1 MIYNR
6 ANFVKKL
13 MAMKLKLLSL
23 LILLCSIKIF
33 AQSDYI
39 LGNVA
44 NDSGDKLPLASIH
57 NLRTDQ
63 IVTSD
68 KMGNFAIAAKPT
80 DELRI
85 VRQGYERK
93 VVSLTSESFS
103 KSLDVQL
110 VTIPIEIEEVTL
122 AFKPTGIL
130 KKDIARLNPPAK
142 VTALNMEMNNYMRTP
157 MNEVHPTAKIPSAFA
172 PRNPG
177 EGQMNLFSIGSGG
190 GGLLGAVAGLVT
202 KAGTSPKTT
211 ANYAEKQEFYKRVKA
226 AIDLEYYTKYGL
238 DEYDFDIFLAYAD
251 EQKSLSKNYRNNFN
265 KAAIEFSLKE
275 VFSEY
280 LKTHNFS
287 KKVSEG

>member
-1 MIYNR
+1 
-6 ANFVKKL
+6 
-13 MAMKLKLLSL
+13 MKTKLLFLFIVLS
-23 LILLCSIKIF
+23 SVKIF
-33 AQSDYI
+33 SQSDYI
-39 LGNVA
+39 LGNIS
-44 NDSGDKLPLASIH
+44 NESGDKLPYASIY

-63 IVTSD
+63 VVASD

-93 VVSLTSESFS
+93 VVSITSESFS
-103 KSLDVQL
+103 KSLDIRL

-130 KKDIARLNPPAK
+130 KKDISRLNPPAK
-142 VTALNMEMNNYMRTP
+142 VTALNMAMNNYMRTP
-157 MNEVHPTAKIPSAFA
+157 MNEVAPISKIPSAFA
-172 PRNPG
+172 PRNPS
-177 EGQMNLFSIGSGG
+177 EGQFNLFSIGSGG
-190 GGLLGAVAGLVT
+190 GGLLGAVAGLMT
-202 KAGTSPKTT
+202 KAGKSPITT

-251 EQKSLSKNYRNNFN
+251 EQKGLSKYYRNNFN
-265 KAAIEFSLKE
+265 KVAIEFSLKE
-275 VFSEY
+275 VFAEY

>member
-1 MIYNR
+1 
-6 ANFVKKL
+6 

-110 VTIPIEIEEVTL
+110 VTIPIEIEV
-122 AFKPTGIL
+122 
-130 KKDIARLNPPAK
+130 
-142 VTALNMEMNNYMRTP
+142 
-157 MNEVHPTAKIPSAFA
+157 
-172 PRNPG
+172 
-177 EGQMNLFSIGSGG
+177 
-190 GGLLGAVAGLVT
+190 
-202 KAGTSPKTT
+202 
-211 ANYAEKQEFYKRVKA
+211 
-226 AIDLEYYTKYGL
+226 
-238 DEYDFDIFLAYAD
+238 
-251 EQKSLSKNYRNNFN
+251 YRN
-265 KAAIEFSLKE
+265 
-275 VFSEY
+275 
-280 LKTHNFS
+280 
-287 KKVSEG
+287 GD